1 MLGKVCEHGSLKRQ
15 CRICELEAE
24 VTRLSG
30 KTGFCL
36 QCEKYARENE
46 RLREALEKILKHHEF
61 INPTGFSLSMTW
73 RVAKSALGEKKC

>member
-36 QCEKYARENE
+36 QCEKYAR
-46 RLREALEKILKHHEF
+46 ALENIYH
-61 INPTGFSLSMTW
+61 SCRLSWFTTSNAKAI
-73 RVAKSALGEKKC
+73 AKSALGKE